1 MRKVLPSLHLYQ
13 SLSRVLQEGT
23 GRAYYQRGERIRQGW
38 RNGYEPGRLKRS
50 LRPLEV
56 LIPQIRNTIEPFRS
70 LLMRNF
76 RKGRM
81 TFDSLTLRMYV
92 RGNSVRVVYLFLDAI
107 YLPLHLALGCR
118 ESYEAWLIS

>member
-13 SLSRVLQEGT
+13 SLSRVLQEGI

-38 RNGYEPGRLKRS
+38 RNGYEPGRLKSS
-50 LRPLEV
+50 LGFLEV
-56 LIPQIRNTIEPFRS
+56 LIPQTRNTIEPFRS

-81 TFDSLTLRMYV
+81 ALDSLTLRMYV
-92 RGNSVRVVYLFLDAI
+92 RGNSVRDVEVL
-107 YLPLHLALGCR
+107 LHLAL
-118 ESYEAWLIS
+118 